1 MKNYIQYTYEN
12 HVCITKICIHRYSI
26 SSTAINILVR
36 YLTLKHRDFE
46 HKLGSS
52 VNRSIEAHTFAILCK
67 ENNIK

>member
-1 MKNYIQYTYEN
+1 MKIMYVSRKYVYIL
-12 HVCITKICIHRYSI
+12 HRHRYSI